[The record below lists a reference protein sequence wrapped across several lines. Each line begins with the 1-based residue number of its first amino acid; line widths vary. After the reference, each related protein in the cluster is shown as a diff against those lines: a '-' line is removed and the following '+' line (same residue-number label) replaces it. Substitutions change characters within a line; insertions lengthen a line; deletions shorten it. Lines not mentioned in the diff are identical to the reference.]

1 MRAHISHKS
10 EPTSTIISQYNQPS
24 QDGYFVGHRTMHAR
38 YTLIAKTKSYHWF
51 KEIVTTL
58 VGEVY

>member
-24 QDGYFVGHRTMHAR
+24 QDGYFVGHRKGIP
-38 YTLIAKTKSYHWF
+38 LIAKTKSYHWF